1 MIVTLDCLQLYLFNL
16 TTCSTTQSHCPT
28 FLFFY
33 FISLFFKILMCRSSA
48 EFWGWFLL
56 KGNSRNTFDIFVST
70 KVLFCKFLFRDF
82 GCFWGCNQAASPHI
96 CASDSMITLPL
107 NIYFFL
113 QIYYHYYIL
122 KFELFISL
130 SLKEDVHKS
139 FDIKHQS
146 FASNN
151 SEFRQCIFWLP
162 NVL

>member
-1 MIVTLDCLQLYLFNL
+1 
-16 TTCSTTQSHCPT
+16 
-28 FLFFY
+28 
-33 FISLFFKILMCRSSA
+33 
-48 EFWGWFLL
+48 
-56 KGNSRNTFDIFVST
+56 
-70 KVLFCKFLFRDF
+70 
-82 GCFWGCNQAASPHI
+82 
-96 CASDSMITLPL
+96 MITLPL